1 MKEETMVQTRNHL
14 VRRSI
19 VFCIGLIIMAFGVAF
34 SIKATLGTSPISS
47 LPYVTASISGL
58 TVGTTTIIMNFAFVF
73 LQILILRKQYEWLQL
88 LQLPV
93 SILFGLV
100 IDFGDWI
107 IEEIPLSN
115 YFQQWFM
122 CILGIL
128 FVGIGVSIEVM
139 ANFITNAGEGVVLA
153 ICKKVPMK
161 FGNMKMIFDISL
173 VCISILL
180 SLLFL
185 KKLDGI
191 REGTIAAAILVG
203 YIAKLLGERMQK
215 VERVLF

>member
-100 IDFGDWI
+100 IDFGGWV

-122 CILGIL
+122 CVLGIL

>member
-100 IDFGDWI
+100 IDFGGWV

-185 KKLDGI
+185 KKI
-191 REGTIAAAILVG
+191 RRHSRG
-203 YIAKLLGERMQK
+203 YHRSSYFGRLYCQAFGRTNAKS
-215 VERVLF
+215 

>member
-100 IDFGDWI
+100 IDFGGWV
-107 IEEIPLSN
+107 IEEIPL
-115 YFQQWFM
+115 
-122 CILGIL
+122 
-128 FVGIGVSIEVM
+128 
-139 ANFITNAGEGVVLA
+139 
-153 ICKKVPMK
+153 
-161 FGNMKMIFDISL
+161 
-173 VCISILL
+173 
-180 SLLFL
+180 
-185 KKLDGI
+185 
-191 REGTIAAAILVG
+191 
-203 YIAKLLGERMQK
+203 
-215 VERVLF
+215 

>member
-1 MKEETMVQTRNHL
+1 
-14 VRRSI
+14 
-19 VFCIGLIIMAFGVAF
+19 MASVVAITSFYFIWSGNWFGGWV
-34 SIKATLGTSPISS
+34 
-47 LPYVTASISGL
+47 
-58 TVGTTTIIMNFAFVF
+58 
-73 LQILILRKQYEWLQL
+73 
-88 LQLPV
+88 
-93 SILFGLV
+93 
-100 IDFGDWI
+100 

>member
-100 IDFGDWI
+100 IDFGGWV

>member
-100 IDFGDWI
+100 IDFGGWV

-128 FVGIGVSIEVM
+128 FVGIGGSIEVM

>member
-73 LQILILRKQYEWLQL
+73 LQIIILRKQYEWLQL

-100 IDFGDWI
+100 IDFGGWV

-122 CILGIL
+122 CVLGIL

>member
-100 IDFGDWI
+100 IDFGGWI
-107 IEEIPLSN
+107 IEEISLSN
-115 YFQQWFM
+115 YFQKWFM